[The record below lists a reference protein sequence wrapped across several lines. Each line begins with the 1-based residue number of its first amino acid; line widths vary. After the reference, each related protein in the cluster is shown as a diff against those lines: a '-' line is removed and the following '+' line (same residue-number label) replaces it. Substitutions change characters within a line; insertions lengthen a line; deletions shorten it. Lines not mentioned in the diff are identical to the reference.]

1 MRNFEQL
8 REEERRSARLRLGF
22 LVLAGLLFAL
32 LATGGCDL
40 AERLRGMKQGRAPAQ
55 SESLPD
61 LLPEDLGAPPEGPE
75 KTKVTLYFTDQAGRY
90 LIRETREVVKVPG
103 IARAALEALCAGPAG
118 KDLRPSLP
126 AGTEVRDLN
135 IRPDGL
141 CIVDLNRAATKIPGQ
156 DPKAEA
162 LAVYAVVNTLTEFP
176 TVARVRILVEGQLRK
191 TLAGHIPVDEPLLRN
206 LTFVKN

>member
-8 REEERRSARLRLGF
+8 REEERRSRRLRLGF

-40 AERLRGMKQGRAPAQ
+40 TERLRGMTQGRAPAQ

-61 LLPEDLGAPPEGPE
+61 LLPEDLGSPPEGE
-75 KTKVTLYFTDQAGRY
+75 KTQVTLYFTDQAGRY
-90 LIRETREVVKVPG
+90 LVRETREIVKVPG
-103 IARAALEALCAGPAG
+103 IARATLEALCAGPAG

-135 IRPDGL
+135 IRSDGL
-141 CIVDLNRAATKIPGQ
+141 CIVDLNLAATKIPGQ

-176 TVARVRILVEGQLRK
+176 TVERVKILVEGQLRK

-206 LTFVKN
+206 LTFVKD